1 MIITMTLNPAI
12 DKTLKISEFSVGAV
26 NRIESVR
33 TDIGGKGIN
42 VARTVRN
49 LGYECLAM
57 GLLSG
62 QNGLLI
68 EARLKEMGIK
78 CDFIYTPGE
87 SRTNI
92 KIADL
97 QRGTYTDLNEDGL
110 TVPAEALATLEE
122 HLIGRVGSGDIVV
135 FSGSVPANVDRDIYR
150 KWISIV
156 KALGA
161 DTILDAE
168 GELFSR
174 GVLAAPGAVKPNMHE
189 LETFCSMP
197 LEAPRNA
204 CAEAEKLL
212 KSGISTVLVSMGSK
226 GALLVQEKTALYSP
240 GLPTRALS
248 TVGAGDAMVAALAI
262 ARQRQDTSHDT
273 LCLAIACGTAAV
285 MTEGTQPPSSETVI
299 KLVSQVIMEPVAVI
313 GAN

>member
-12 DKTLKISEFSVGAV
+12 DKTLTISGFTTGAV

-42 VARTVRN
+42 VAKTVRN
-49 LGYECLAM
+49 LGQECVAM

-62 QNGLLI
+62 QNGLFI
-68 EARLKEMGIK
+68 EAQLKEIGVE
-78 CDFIYTPGE
+78 CDFVYTPGE
-87 SRTNI
+87 TRTNI
-92 KIADL
+92 KIADIEK
-97 QRGTYTDLNEDGL
+97 GTYTDLNEDGPDA
-110 TVPAEALATLEE
+110 TDETLAMLEDR
-122 HLIGRVGSGDIVV
+122 LIGKVVPGDIVV

-174 GVLAAPGAVKPNMHE
+174 GVLAEPGAVKPNIHE
-189 LETFCSMP
+189 LETFCRRS
-197 LEAPRNA
+197 LEGTQNA
-204 CAEAEKLL
+204 CKEAEKLL
-212 KSGISTVLVSMGSK
+212 QSGINSVLVSMGSK
-226 GALLVQEKTALYSP
+226 GALLVQDKTSLFSP
-240 GLPTRALS
+240 GLPAKALS

-262 ARQRQDTSHDT
+262 ARQRRDNANDT
-273 LCLAIACGTAAV
+273 LCLAIACGTASV
-285 MTEGTQPPSSETVI
+285 MTEGTRPPSPDTVK
-299 KLVSQVIMEPVAVI
+299 KLISQVKTGPVI
-313 GAN
+313 